1 MLRRHS
7 FKALAQSEVLEK
19 ARKRRRYKQEERGSE
34 KMRTR
39 KETSIE
45 KWVSKE
51 RNRGTDT

>member
-19 ARKRRRYKQEERGSE
+19 ARKSRRYKQEERGSE

-51 RNRGTDT
+51 GNRGTDT